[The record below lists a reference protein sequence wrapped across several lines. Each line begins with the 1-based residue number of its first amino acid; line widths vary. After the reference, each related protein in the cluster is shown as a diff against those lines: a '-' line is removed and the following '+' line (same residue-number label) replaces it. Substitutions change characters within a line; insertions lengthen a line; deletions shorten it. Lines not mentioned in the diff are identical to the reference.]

1 SDNVFNFTSGT
12 DKVHLDASVM
22 NALGASGNFSAGD
35 ARFYSA
41 PGATSGHDA
50 DDRVVYDS
58 TNGNLWYDADGSGA
72 QAAQLVAHLSG
83 GGLGAARA
91 SVGGSDGVVA
101 DGPTPSSTSPPRGT
115 TSSAMPAASRISA
128 PPAGS
133 AAAMCGSSPRLA
145 PRAGTTLMTGSCTTR
160 RPETSG
166 TTPMAL
172 AQGLRSS

>member
-72 QAAQLVAHLSG
+72 QAAQLIAHLAPG
-83 GGLGAARA
+83 GQGATPAT
-91 SVGGSDGVVA
+91 VVA
-101 DGPTPSSTSPPRGT
+101 SHIVVDNAT
-115 TSSAMPAASRISA
+115 T
-128 PPAGS
+128 
-133 AAAMCGSSPRLA
+133 
-145 PRAGTTLMTGSCTTR
+145 
-160 RPETSG
+160 
-166 TTPMAL
+166 
-172 AQGLRSS
+172 